1 MYQIFFLIMHLL
13 NCLSNASGFDESK
26 QILNSKNLLV
36 KSFPKLGLYL
46 VKYDKEKCDM
56 TDPDVMKCRGIII
69 RMDNNNVVCYPPEKS
84 LPIQKFLEIVDYND
98 NGWDKVVLQD
108 FIDGT
113 MINVFYFNNEWILST
128 RSCIGGNNRW
138 LSLRS
143 FKDLFTESSGN
154 IDFENLNKE
163 CCYTFVLRHND
174 NRIVK
179 EYVSSGITLVSARHI
194 QTNNTEQVVTNLD
207 INEIHKDL
215 ISKGVKV
222 DIPEVFMF
230 DSYEDAFSSVG
241 SSDYQQ
247 QGYVLNISN
256 YRSKIRN
263 KNYDWA
269 RNLKGNTNNLKFRYI
284 ELRQNG
290 AVNEYLAYFPEHIEL
305 FNSYQSELFA
315 TTQALHQAYIDLH
328 VKKIKNIKQISFE
341 LRPLCYQLHGIH
353 LETRRPTTFA
363 KVKNFFNA
371 LDPKLQL
378 FTINFKYRPKPEEK
392 NQIIGR
398 MSPQEQKQNLGERLY
413 PLIERK
419 NKELAGKITGMLLEM
434 DNSDIVDLIE
444 NSELLDNKV
453 LEAVRVLNEFNNN
466 M

>member
-1 MYQIFFLIMHLL
+1 MHLL

-26 QILNSKNLLV
+26 QILNSKNLVV

-56 TDPDVMKCRGIII
+56 TDPDVMKCRGIIMS
-69 RMDNNNVVCYPPEKS
+69 MDNNNVVCYPPEKS
-84 LPIQKFLEIVDYND
+84 LSIQRFLEIVDFND
-98 NGWDKVVLQD
+98 NGWDKVVIQD

-113 MINVFYFNNEWILST
+113 MINVFYFKDQWILST

-179 EYVSSGITLVSARHI
+179 EYAASGISLVCARQI
-194 QTNNTEQVVTNLD
+194 DTNDKEQVITNLD
-207 INEIHKDL
+207 IKEIHKEL
-215 ISKGVKV
+215 VSKNVKV
-222 DIPEVFMF
+222 DIPEVFVF
-230 DSYEDAFSSVG
+230 DSYEDAFNSVSS
-241 SSDYQQ
+241 SNYQE
-247 QGYVLNISN
+247 QGYVLNIN
-256 YRSKIRN
+256 NIRSKIRN

-290 AVNEYLAYFPEHIEL
+290 AINDYLAYFPEHTDL
-305 FNSYQSELFA
+305 FNSYQSDLFA
-315 TTQALHQAYIDLH
+315 TTQALHQSYIDLH
-328 VKKIKNIKQISFE
+328 VKKTKNIKQISYEF
-341 LRPLCYQLHGIH
+341 RPLCYQLHGIH

-371 LDPKLQL
+371 LDPKQQL
-378 FTINFKYRPKPEEK
+378 FTINFKYRPKKEE
-392 NQIIGR
+392 QTPSVAR
-398 MSPQEQKQNLGERLY
+398 MSHHERKQNLGEMLY
-413 PLIERK
+413 PLIEK
-419 NKELAGKITGMLLEM
+419 THKDLAGKITGMLLEM
-434 DNSDIVDLIE
+434 NNSDIVDLIE
-444 NSELLDNKV
+444 NKSLLDSKV
-453 LEAVRVLNEFNNN
+453 LEAVNLLEEYNNK
-466 M
+466 